1 MTSSVLE
8 GAQTLELD
16 APRIE
21 SALRELWRE
30 ASASGDGPPVAR
42 VRALNLIV
50 YTEDDASANF
60 ADAVM
65 DILPEQHPCRA
76 IIVRR
81 DADDSAPLRASIS
94 ARCQITPG
102 GARKVCS
109 ELINVSGG
117 AGLRDRLADALSSL
131 LVADLPVTLWWTGRP
146 RPADPLF
153 RRFGRG
159 LADRVL
165 IDSAAF
171 RDSAAGL
178 IALSRRHDD
187 PRYRASLADVAWER
201 LRPWRQLLAQTVDP
215 AAARR
220 GLDAITEVAIGYAG
234 DGAPPEES
242 LLLAGWLAAAL
253 RWRPEDSPAT
263 GVVTLRSPSRLVRLR
278 FVPAAADAGGGDAGS
293 LPLRF
298 VRLASANGH
307 AFGLR
312 AGDQPEGGVLTSALP
327 GAAAIEHQVA
337 LPRTEPGQ
345 LVATALGRAGADPVY
360 EAALMAAAE
369 IATLGATA

>member
-16 APRIE
+16 APKIE
-21 SALRELWRE
+21 SALRELWHE

-50 YTEDDASANF
+50 YTEDNTSADF

-81 DADDSAPLRASIS
+81 DPDDSAPLRASIS
-94 ARCQITPG
+94 ARCQIRPG

-109 ELINVSGG
+109 ELITVSGG
-117 AGLRDRLADALSSL
+117 ANLRDRLADALSSL

-187 PRYRASLADVAWER
+187 PRYRASLADLAWER
-201 LRPWRQLLAQTVDP
+201 LRPWRQLLAQAVDP
-215 AAARR
+215 VEARR
-220 GLDAITEVAIGYAG
+220 GLDAITEVELGYTG

-253 RWRPEDSPAT
+253 TWRPEDSPAT
-263 GVVTLRSPSRLVRLR
+263 GVVTLHSPSRLVRLR
-278 FVPAAADAGGGDAGS
+278 FTPTAGASDDP
-293 LPLRF
+293 PLRS
-298 VRLASANGH
+298 VRIASANGYDVS
-307 AFGLR
+307 LR
-312 AGDQPEGGVLTSALP
+312 AGDQPPSGLLSVALP
-327 GAAAIEHQVA
+327 GAAAIEHGVA
-337 LPRTEPGQ
+337 LVRQAPAD
-345 LVATALGRAGADPVY
+345 LVAAALGRAGADPVY

-369 IATLGATA
+369 IAMLGATA